1 MRILRLTAT
10 FGNLNGQTIALSPG
24 LNVIQAPNE
33 GGKSTWA
40 AFLRAMLYGVDTR
53 ERGPLADKN
62 RYLPW
67 SGSPMGGEMELEW
80 QGKQIILRRYAN
92 QSGPFGGFEAV
103 YAASGDPVPGLT
115 AADAGELLTGVKRD
129 VFVRTAFVLQ
139 GSSAPGSSQDLE
151 TRVTNLATGGQEDIS
166 FTAAEKTLRDWRN
179 RRKSNRSNGMI
190 PLLESELTHTGEAL
204 AATAEFRKQRREG
217 RKNLLQLDREEAFLR
232 EKLEQWDQIEQQD
245 LNLRYDV
252 AVAEWKKAQ
261 ADCGPQEPHPI
272 FGTLSGEEAWNLA
285 LERKD
290 ARERILE
297 ENRVIGAHREAAK
310 QRLSSGKLCNTV
322 AGAFVAFAA
331 ILLVAGLVAQDV
343 VSLAAPITVALLLA
357 ALFALQGTA
366 RIREGRK
373 VLIEEKLQDVPK
385 DEDIMSQAAAYR
397 EMLVRRE
404 RAKET
409 EAAARKRVEELYAQ
423 GGREQPSDASIP
435 VPDNARGELTSRLED
450 LNQERQQWKQYV
462 SRAEGALE
470 QMGEPADL
478 EARQEELRSLLRG
491 RNEEYNAIGIAL
503 DALEAANT
511 ALRERFSPILNRE
524 AGAILKELTGGRW
537 QRMEL
542 DRSFSARTAEQGSIL
557 MRDAAVLSTGTMDQV
572 YLSLR
577 LALCKLIVPDCPV
590 ILDDALCTFD
600 DTRMARA
607 MEYLLQ
613 MGEERQV
620 LVFSCHSREANW
632 AQNHGLEAAKLSGRR
647 AHPVSETPAG

>member
-10 FGNLNGQTIALSPG
+10 FGNLNGQTIELSPG

-40 AFLRAMLYGVDTR
+40 AFLRAMLYGVDTK

-80 QGKQIILRRYAN
+80 QGRQIILRRYAN

-103 YAASGDPVPGLT
+103 YAATGDPVSGLT
-115 AADAGELLTGVKRD
+115 AADAGELLTGVKKD

-190 PLLESELTHTGEAL
+190 PLMENELIHTGEAL
-204 AATAEFRKQRREG
+204 AATAELRKQRREG

-245 LNLRYDV
+245 LNLKYDV

-297 ENRVIGAHREAAK
+297 ENRVIGEHREAAK
-310 QRLSSGKLCNTV
+310 QRLNGGKLCNYI
-322 AGAFVAFAA
+322 AISFVAFAV
-331 ILLVAGLVAQDV
+331 ILLVAGLVAQNV
-343 VSLAAPITVALLLA
+343 VPLAAPITVALLLA
-357 ALFALQGTA
+357 ALFALQGTT

-373 VLIEEKLQDVPK
+373 VLIGEKLQDVPE

-404 RAKET
+404 RAQET
-409 EAAARKRVEELYAQ
+409 EVAARRRVEELYAQ
-423 GGREQPSDASIP
+423 GAREQPSDASIP
-435 VPDNARGELTSRLED
+435 VPENARGEIMSRLED
-450 LNQERQQWKQYV
+450 LDKERQQWKQYV
-462 SRAEGALE
+462 SRAEGAME

-478 EARQEELRSLLRG
+478 EARQEELRALLHKRT
-491 RNEEYNAIGIAL
+491 EEYNAIGIAL
-503 DALEAANT
+503 DALDAANT
-511 ALRERFSPILNRE
+511 SLRERFSPILNRE
-524 AGAILKELTGGRW
+524 AGAIVKELTGGRW

-542 DRSFSARTAEQGSIL
+542 DRTFSARTAEQGSIM
-557 MRDAAVLSTGTMDQV
+557 MRSAEVLSTGTMDQV

-577 LALCKLIVPDCPV
+577 LALCKLIVPDAPI

-600 DTRMARA
+600 DARMARA
-607 MEYLLQ
+607 MEYLLR

-632 AQNHGLEAAKLSGRR
+632 AQNHGLEAERLSGR
-647 AHPVSETPAG
+647 HPPR